1 MAFDKTKGQQVA
13 CKCFRAQS
21 TNLMSNLITLLDA
34 SKEIKM
40 LNHWANFYPDA
51 PICYAL
57 GHCESLLSRAGADAG
72 AGRHRA
78 GP

>member
-1 MAFDKTKGQQVA
+1 MAVDTTKGEHVA

-21 TNLMSNLITLLDA
+21 TNLTHNLITLLDA
-34 SKEIKM
+34 CKEIKM
-40 LNHWANFYPDA
+40 LEHLATIHPDA

-57 GHCESLLSRAGADAG
+57 GHCESLLARAGAG